1 MSDKTLSAQ
10 PDWLRHKQKVSV
22 KTAAELNDISEDNF
36 RRHYGHLIKKVS
48 PRRGAVLLADAIA
61 IGSAPK
67 PSQPDPHKHKK
78 SEEARRGRLAQG
90 ILHPRSRR

>member
-1 MSDKTLSAQ
+1 MSDKNLSAQ

-36 RRHYGHLIKKVS
+36 RRHYGHLIKQVS
-48 PRRGAVLLADAIA
+48 PRRGAVTLADALA

-67 PSQPDPHKHKK
+67 AK
-78 SEEARRGRLAQG
+78 SA
-90 ILHPRSRR
+90 